1 MKPAK
6 HNLTVLAQICQ
17 NIPTHLVTKLSRE
30 HGVDKKARSFT
41 PWSHVVSMLHVQ
53 LAHSLSLNDVSDTLR
68 IYSGVLTTS

>member
-17 NIPTHLVTKLSRE
+17 NISAHLVTKLSRE

-41 PWSHVVSMLHVQ
+41 PWSYVVSMLHVQ

-68 IYSGVLTTS
+68 IHSGVLTTS